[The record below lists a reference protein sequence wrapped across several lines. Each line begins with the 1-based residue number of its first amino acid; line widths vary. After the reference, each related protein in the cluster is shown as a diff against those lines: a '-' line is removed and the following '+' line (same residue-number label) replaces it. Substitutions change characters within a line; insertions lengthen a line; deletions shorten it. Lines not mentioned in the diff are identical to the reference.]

1 MEVTA
6 NRNNIKKTP
15 QKLYLENFKTIFIW
29 SDFDACNAT
38 WELKR

>member
-1 MEVTA
+1 MKVTA
-6 NRNNIKKTP
+6 NRDNIKKP

-38 WELKR
+38 